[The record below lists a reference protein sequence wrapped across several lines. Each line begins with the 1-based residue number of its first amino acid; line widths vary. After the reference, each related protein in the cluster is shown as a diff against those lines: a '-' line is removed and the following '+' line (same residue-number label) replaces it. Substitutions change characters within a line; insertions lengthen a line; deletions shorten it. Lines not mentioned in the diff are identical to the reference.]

1 MLLLSLKGLSKYF
14 GGLKAVQNLDVE
26 VHSKEVVGMIGPNGA
41 GKTTVF
47 NLISG
52 FLKPTQGEVFFK
64 DQPLNHLK
72 PHQICELGISRTYQL
87 VKPFM
92 GLTVKKNVVLG
103 RYVRNAHMKTAE
115 READE
120 WLKFVNLLE
129 KEDFL
134 ARNLTIAE
142 KKRLEL
148 ARALATNPELLLL
161 DEPMSGLTPKETSEM
176 IDLILRVKERG
187 IALFI
192 IEHVMKAI
200 MSISDRIVVL
210 NFGTKI
216 AEGLPQ
222 NISRD
227 QIVIEAYLGKEY
239 SIAKSQ

>member
-1 MLLLSLKGLSKYF
+1 LLTLKDLTKNF
-14 GGLKAVQNLDVE
+14 GGLKAVQDLNVE
-26 VHSKEVVGMIGPNGA
+26 VHSGEVVGMIGPNGA

-52 FLKPTQGEVFFK
+52 FLKPTGGEIFFK
-64 DQPLNHLK
+64 GQPLNHLK

-87 VKPFM
+87 VRPFI
-92 GLTVKKNVVLG
+92 GLTVLKNVILG
-103 RYVRNAHMKTAE
+103 RYVRENRLKTAGQQ
-115 READE
+115 ACE
-120 WLKFVNLLE
+120 WLEFVHLSE
-129 KEDFL
+129 KRDVL
-134 ARNLTIAE
+134 AKNITIAD
-142 KKRLEL
+142 KRRLEL

-176 IDLILRVKERG
+176 VELIMRIKEKG
-187 IALFI
+187 ITLFI

-200 MSISDRIVVL
+200 MSISDRMVVI

-227 QIVIEAYLGKEY
+227 KKVIEAYLGKEY
-239 SIAKSQ
+239 SIAKGQ